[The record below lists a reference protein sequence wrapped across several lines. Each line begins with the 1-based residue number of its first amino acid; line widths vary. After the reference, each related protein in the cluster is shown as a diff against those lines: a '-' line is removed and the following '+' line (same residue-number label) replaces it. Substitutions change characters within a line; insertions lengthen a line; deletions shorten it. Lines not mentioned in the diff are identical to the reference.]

1 MNYLACYPKPM
12 RGLVFVLSTIQIY
25 LPLVSSKQ
33 APAQTVVSSILNDT
47 NLAVPEYI
55 TRHAPLV
62 YLHSNDPFL
71 PADILTHV
79 RHTTP
84 MIDCKPVPDLPE
96 LDLDNL
102 AILNDVPV
110 HGDQV
115 VALTSNDNVTNL
127 PSWLLGEA
135 PDDTGRIANSTP
147 CIVLL
152 VERSQRD
159 VDAYFFY
166 FYSYDQ
172 GANISQVLPPLNSLA
187 GGMADGMHYGDHVG
201 DWEHNFVRFRDG
213 KPTGIYYSQHSSG
226 AAYNWNE
233 EGLSLRNDR
242 PLVFSAWGSH
252 ANYASSGDHVH
263 DKALYDWCDAGI
275 LWDPVLS
282 AYFYHMDPT
291 TFRLTRL
298 SPPGSTSRPAT
309 NYTSFFYF
317 TGIWGD
323 AEYPE
328 NHPNQRKVPYFG
340 LKRYVSGPQ
349 GPIWKGLVR
358 KGLFPDDPEPKKLI
372 QYVVGAFMTFYPC
385 CLKGWRVW
393 IFLAVLIG
401 VIVFMVLGIKQ
412 GVTRYRTRRM
422 GYKRIDTEIPLSN
435 LS

>member
-1 MNYLACYPKPM
+1 MA
-12 RGLVFVLSTIQIY
+12 
-25 LPLVSSKQ
+25 
-33 APAQTVVSSILNDT
+33 
-47 NLAVPEYI
+47 
-55 TRHAPLV
+55 H
-62 YLHSNDPFL
+62 HS
-71 PADILTHV
+71 
-79 RHTTP
+79 
-84 MIDCKPVPDLPE
+84 
-96 LDLDNL
+96 
-102 AILNDVPV
+102 
-110 HGDQV
+110 
-115 VALTSNDNVTNL
+115 
-127 PSWLLGEA
+127 
-135 PDDTGRIANSTP
+135 
-147 CIVLL
+147 
-152 VERSQRD
+152 
-159 VDAYFFY
+159 
-166 FYSYDQ
+166 
-172 GANISQVLPPLNSLA
+172 
-187 GGMADGMHYGDHVG
+187 
-201 DWEHNFVRFRDG
+201 
-213 KPTGIYYSQHSSG
+213 
-226 AAYNWNE
+226 
-233 EGLSLRNDR
+233 
-242 PLVFSAWGSH
+242 
-252 ANYASSGDHVH
+252 DHVH

-435 LS
+435 IS